1 MKNDKPYYYNKF
13 SFRILGLTMN
23 EIEKLKNKYHIELKN
38 DMLRNTSISTV
49 VIALDDVQIC
59 NTIERIIKEMNLFE
73 KEYGIWASVVTEL
86 DSSGAS
92 FPEFI
97 SDLHHR
103 IGGKIDF
110 SFTVV

>member
-1 MKNDKPYYYNKF
+1 
-13 SFRILGLTMN
+13 
-23 EIEKLKNKYHIELKN
+23 
-38 DMLRNTSISTV
+38 
-49 VIALDDVQIC
+49 
-59 NTIERIIKEMNLFE
+59 MNLFE